1 MGCGASSSAKY
12 KKTEGEDAPLEKRD
26 ENREERMQAVPKGDT
41 TGWEPAA
48 DPIEVETGGP
58 ISTAI
63 IFLHGFTASGAKVEP
78 LIKPV
83 FEGTPGVRLIFPSSP
98 VTSAETV
105 KITFRWV
112 CEGMIDYPGDLLDE
126 VAYRVALCAI
136 GEKISSW
143 VDDETIMNMP
153 GDENVDIDVL
163 TNAADYKAVKAY
175 VHDMIRKQ
183 IKLGLPPERIFLAGH
198 SQGGMVA
205 SLLAHTFPDAQLGG
219 LILTSS
225 IPWSRAIKHL
235 MEPVQKKLP
244 ILGFNCPED
253 KVLSQERADER
264 YALLKDLGCD
274 VEHHITTDCTF
285 PMYHDVMTEQMQ
297 KPFLQFV
304 FRDAAAEAPKEEIQV
319 AESPQEQVKPAQGS
333 TQEAKPAEVSEQE
346 AKAVDSPADEA
357 KPPEA
362 LKEEATPA
370 VDSKEEPPADE
381 TKPAEAPKEEA
392 APQEASK
399 E

>member
-1 MGCGASSSAKY
+1 
-12 KKTEGEDAPLEKRD
+12 
-26 ENREERMQAVPKGDT
+26 
-41 TGWEPAA
+41 
-48 DPIEVETGGP
+48 
-58 ISTAI
+58 
-63 IFLHGFTASGAKVEP
+63 
-78 LIKPV
+78 
-83 FEGTPGVRLIFPSSP
+83 
-98 VTSAETV
+98 
-105 KITFRWV
+105 
-112 CEGMIDYPGDLLDE
+112 
-126 VAYRVALCAI
+126 
-136 GEKISSW
+136 
-143 VDDETIMNMP
+143 
-153 GDENVDIDVL
+153 
-163 TNAADYKAVKAY
+163 
-175 VHDMIRKQ
+175 
-183 IKLGLPPERIFLAGH
+183 
-198 SQGGMVA
+198 
-205 SLLAHTFPDAQLGG
+205 
-219 LILTSS
+219 
-225 IPWSRAIKHL
+225 